1 MELSNY
7 SRFIHLSRYSRWIE
21 EKGRR
26 ETWEETVDRYC
37 TYFRDK
43 FPDLFPYD
51 LVKKS
56 VLKLEVVPS
65 MRAVMTAGP
74 ALDRD
79 NIAGY
84 NCSFVA
90 VDHPRAFDEIMYIL
104 MCGTGVGF
112 SVEEQ
117 HVRQLPT
124 IEEKLVHS
132 DSTIAVADSRIGWA
146 SALREHI
153 SLLYSGKIARWDLS
167 KVRPAG
173 ARLKTFGGRASG
185 PDPLDRLF
193 KRCVEIFTGASGR
206 KLTSLECHDL
216 VCSIADVVI
225 VGGVRR
231 SALISLSDL
240 TDSRLR
246 NAKTG
251 QWWIEN
257 PERAL
262 ANNSAVYDTKPDFHV
277 FLEEW
282 KSLYESKSGERGIF
296 NREAAIRHIGGNGR
310 RQVEGHAW
318 GTNPCGEIYL
328 RPSGL
333 CNLTEIIVRPTDTID
348 SLRAKVT
355 TATILGTFQSTLT
368 NFRYLRKQWQ
378 RNAEEER
385 LLGVSFTGIFD
396 NKLLRGELPTSWVE
410 DVDIEGRT
418 ITHTPQYQ
426 LDKVLEELRNHAVKV
441 NKDWSD
447 KLGIQQSAGIT
458 CVKPSGCRP
467 GDALVT
473 THKGIYTL
481 DELNPGTGTRWADL
495 SGVNSHAGKVTKF
508 YNNGTASVY
517 QVNLN
522 FGMSLKSTPNHQW
535 SVGGEWK
542 RTDQLEP
549 GDIID
554 IVPGQYCNYS
564 NADLVDV
571 PNPKCNSTPI
581 TMPRKIDTDLAW
593 LLGYLWGDGCLSP
606 HKWRIRFTDQNVC
619 NLDKAA
625 KILKSLF
632 NLSAEIH
639 PASEARDA
647 YVLEKGSH
655 HLWNWLI
662 SNGFWKYRPD
672 GGLAN
677 IPVKI
682 RESSPEVILSFFAG
696 WLDADGHYKDGKAV
710 ISTADAQFA
719 EHAQNIAWS
728 VGLCLGRSHNTGGS
742 NLQANKSMWLM
753 NVSSNTREATWDII
767 QEHSNKVTGFL
778 SRKKANQYGVIQS
791 VDYIGELETYDVE
804 TEEHW
809 FYAGAVKSH
818 NTVSQLAGCSSGI
831 HPSYSPY
838 YLRTVRLDTK
848 DPLCSFLKDS
858 GVYSEPEQFHPET
871 QQVFY
876 FPTKA
881 PEGSITNDNLS
892 ALEHFKL
899 YLTYRKHWCEHNPST
914 TIYYTDDEFLSLG
927 DAIWNNWD
935 DVGGISF
942 LPRTDHVYKQ
952 APYIPITEEKYN
964 EEIAK
969 FPQID
974 WQKFHDYEKEDATK
988 GTQELACQG
997 NSCELVI

>member
-1 MELSNY
+1 
-7 SRFIHLSRYSRWIE
+7 
-21 EKGRR
+21 
-26 ETWEETVDRYC
+26 
-37 TYFRDK
+37 
-43 FPDLFPYD
+43 
-51 LVKKS
+51 
-56 VLKLEVVPS
+56 

-467 GDALVT
+467 ADALVT

-481 DELNPGTGTRWADL
+481 EELGDTTDGSSTWQDIPDTTC
-495 SGVNSHAGKVTKF
+495 HAGKVTQF
-508 YNNGTASVY
+508 YRNGVANVY

-522 FGMSLKSTPNHQW
+522 FGMALKSTANHQW
-535 SVGGEWK
+535 SVNGVWK
-542 RTDQLEP
+542 RTDELEP
-549 GDIID
+549 NDQID
-554 IVPGQYCNYS
+554 IVPGQYCNYD
-564 NADLVDV
+564 NAKLVTVD
-571 PNPKCNSTPI
+571 NPACNSVGI
-581 TMPRKIDTDLAW
+581 TMPTTVTPDLAW
-593 LLGYLWGDGCLSP
+593 LLGYLWGDGALSP
-606 HKWRIRFTDQNVC
+606 HKWRIRFIDQHIV
-619 NLDKAA
+619 NLNKA
-625 KILKSLF
+625 KLILKDLF
-632 NLSAEIH
+632 GLDAEIH
-639 PASEARDA
+639 RASDGRDA
-647 YVLEKGSH
+647 SVLEKGSH
-655 HLWNWLI
+655 HLWCWLVA
-662 SNGFWKYRPD
+662 NGFWKYRPD
-672 GGLAN
+672 GGLNN
-677 IPVKI
+677 IPIKI
-682 RESSPEVILSFFAG
+682 RESSTECVLAFFSG
-696 WLDADGHYKDGKAV
+696 WLDADGHYKDGKA
-710 ISTADAQFA
+710 IITTADDKFA
-719 EHAQNIAWS
+719 EHAQNVAWA
-728 VGLCLGRSHNTGGS
+728 VGLCLGRSHNTGGI
-742 NLQANKSMWLM
+742 NYQEKKSMWLM
-753 NVSSNTREATWDII
+753 NVSSNTCEATWEVIR
-767 QEHSNKVTGFL
+767 EHSNKITGFL
-778 SRKKANQYGVIQS
+778 SRGKKMQFGFVQS
-791 VDYIGELETYDVE
+791 VDYIGKMETYDVE
-804 TEEHW
+804 TEMHW

-974 WQKFHDYEKEDATK
+974 WEKFHDFEKEDSTT

>member
-1 MELSNY
+1 MNDY
-7 SRFIHLSRYSRWIE
+7 QKFIHLSRYSRWIE

-51 LVKKS
+51 LIKKS
-56 VLKLEVVPS
+56 VLNLEVVPS

-112 SVEEQ
+112 SVEDQ

-458 CVKPSGCRP
+458 CVKPSG
-467 GDALVT
+467 
-473 THKGIYTL
+473 
-481 DELNPGTGTRWADL
+481 
-495 SGVNSHAGKVTKF
+495 
-508 YNNGTASVY
+508 
-517 QVNLN
+517 
-522 FGMSLKSTPNHQW
+522 
-535 SVGGEWK
+535 
-542 RTDQLEP
+542 
-549 GDIID
+549 
-554 IVPGQYCNYS
+554 
-564 NADLVDV
+564 
-571 PNPKCNSTPI
+571 
-581 TMPRKIDTDLAW
+581 
-593 LLGYLWGDGCLSP
+593 
-606 HKWRIRFTDQNVC
+606 
-619 NLDKAA
+619 
-625 KILKSLF
+625 
-632 NLSAEIH
+632 
-639 PASEARDA
+639 
-647 YVLEKGSH
+647 
-655 HLWNWLI
+655 
-662 SNGFWKYRPD
+662 
-672 GGLAN
+672 
-677 IPVKI
+677 
-682 RESSPEVILSFFAG
+682 
-696 WLDADGHYKDGKAV
+696 
-710 ISTADAQFA
+710 
-719 EHAQNIAWS
+719 
-728 VGLCLGRSHNTGGS
+728 
-742 NLQANKSMWLM
+742 
-753 NVSSNTREATWDII
+753 
-767 QEHSNKVTGFL
+767 
-778 SRKKANQYGVIQS
+778 
-791 VDYIGELETYDVE
+791 
-804 TEEHW
+804 
-809 FYAGAVKSH
+809 
-818 NTVSQLAGCSSGI
+818 TVSQLAGCSSGI

-848 DPLCSFLKDS
+848 DPLCTFLKDS

-988 GTQELACQG
+988 GTQELACVSG
-997 NSCELVI
+997 ICEL